1 MGGRGAAGRGFGRR
15 RRENDTIAAMD
26 EQFRLGVIIPAAG
39 ASRRFG
45 GRSKLDEDLGGR
57 PVLQRTVEMW
67 VNRHEVVRVVVAGP
81 VEPEGAWEE
90 FTLRHADRLS
100 LLGAVLC
107 KGGRTHRYESVRNAL
122 THVGN
127 DVTHVA
133 VHDGARPCASG
144 ELLDRVLD
152 AAKKFPA
159 VIPAVDLPDTIKR
172 VALGEVKDESVDP
185 LADILGIGQG
195 AGGSGGRYR
204 AVEETVS
211 RERVVAVQTPQ
222 VFEAGLLRRA
232 YAQENLESTDDAQ
245 LVERLGERV
254 VVVEG
259 EPTNIKIT
267 RPSDMKIAMAVL
279 GLKPAAEREVHKRF

>member
-1 MGGRGAAGRGFGRR
+1 
-15 RRENDTIAAMD
+15 MD
-26 EQFRLGVIIPAAG
+26 EQFRLGVIIAAAG

-57 PVLQRTVEMW
+57 PVLHRTVEMW
-67 VNRHEVVRVVVAGP
+67 VNRHEAAQIVVAGP

-90 FTLRHADRLS
+90 FMLRHGDRLS
-100 LLGAVLC
+100 LLGAQVC

-122 THVGN
+122 ERMGD

-144 ELLDRVLD
+144 ELLDRVLL
-152 AAKKFPA
+152 AAQKFPA
-159 VIPAVDLPDTIKR
+159 VIPAVELSDTIKR
-172 VALGEVKDESVDP
+172 VSADEVKDEALDP
-185 LADILGIGQG
+185 LADILGV
-195 AGGSGGRYR
+195 GGGDSSVGKNRYR
-204 AVEETVS
+204 AVEETLS
-211 RERVVAVQTPQ
+211 RERVVTVQTPQ
-222 VFEAGLLRRA
+222 VFEVGLLRRA
-232 YAQENLESTDDAQ
+232 YAQKDLESTDDAQ

-259 EPTNIKIT
+259 EVTNVKIT